1 MEHIKFKA
9 ETKEQLEAE
18 VAAWLAE
25 QAMERA
31 KAQNPDFV
39 LQGGDGG
46 GPG

>member
-9 ETKEQLEAE
+9 ETKEQLVAEA
-18 VAAWLAE
+18 AAWVAE
-25 QAMERA
+25 QLLEMA

>member
-1 MEHIKFKA
+1 MKHVKFKA
-9 ETKEQLEAE
+9 ETQEQLEAE

-25 QAMERA
+25 QAMKRA
-31 KAQNPDFV
+31 MEQDPDFV